1 MKPRNRDQVL
11 FPLNEPASLILEIQI
26 RDILKVRDKVRDRS
40 LFILNM
46 INISVSPP
54 PPADHVN
61 SKWPPFFIQYLRDD
75 TPPHTPHISSYM
87 LRKTVYIKM
96 RVTILC

>member
-40 LFILNM
+40 LSILNM
-46 INISVSPP
+46 LERST
-54 PPADHVN
+54 
-61 SKWPPFFIQYLRDD
+61 FL
-75 TPPHTPHISSYM
+75 
-87 LRKTVYIKM
+87 
-96 RVTILC
+96 

>member
-40 LFILNM
+40 LFILDM

-54 PPADHVN
+54 PPCRPC
-61 SKWPPFFIQYLRDD
+61 K
-75 TPPHTPHISSYM
+75 
-87 LRKTVYIKM
+87 
-96 RVTILC
+96 

>member
-46 INISVSPP
+46 INISVSPS

-75 TPPHTPHISSYM
+75 TPPHTPRISSYM
-87 LRKTVYIKM
+87 LCKTVYIKM